1 MDFKRFVQKAL
12 DNVESR
18 LDKVLDIKAIP
29 AADGNALLGNTLQSQ
44 SIQQQQQQKQQ
55 QQSLMDFDGFAQFV
69 PSAQS
74 QSSQIVADIRDD
86 NVNSEP
92 ASDSLDKSLPQEQ
105 PLSLD
110 RDATQATESAHQD
123 VPSLNT
129 DKSDIEQNAVD
140 ENVESAQDERVDTE
154 VGYSQE
160 LPECEQIDP
169 IQVQT
174 KENMESK
181 QQELY
186 DNIERLK
193 RIVAERESQLE
204 SAQLQI
210 AQLRSAQA
218 DDDQVEAL
226 KREAEKISTLN
237 AKLTTAYKKLREK
250 DVQSTAQIE
259 KLSKQV
265 EDQKVQVSS
274 LQNQISLLEQSKLD
288 YTRNVVD
295 LEANVKDLEQKYQ
308 SAEALLK
315 DVNYQLQDSKDQI
328 KNLQE
333 EIDSLN
339 QQSATA
345 GDSALK
351 EKSEEYEAIIK
362 DLNSQVSQYRQ
373 ELKQIQS
380 RSQKQIE
387 SLQQNIMSLQQEN
400 GVREDAFQ
408 VEADSLMNRLAISQS
423 EAEDLRAELQSL
435 EGPRVIE
442 VENVRLEHQR
452 QQNELRD
459 VISKLEKEVERL
471 ADQLSQSSEQ
481 YTELQQR
488 FDTLQQQYDECKQ
501 DLQKS
506 REVIQSNDETILQLK
521 SELKLLADENIELK
535 QEIESSTANFTS
547 QIEILKEQVENLQ
560 NNQFSKQERRKSSLV
575 AGGSTE
581 FEDFQNPGID
591 RESGELDH
599 STQLQQQQS
608 QAFKNLEQQYNL
620 ALELV
625 GEKTERI
632 EELQADIED
641 MKVAYRTQLNDLI
654 DQLQELKSLNQ
665 NQ

>member
-29 AADGNALLGNTLQSQ
+29 ATDGNALPGNIQQQQ
-44 SIQQQQQQKQQ
+44 SIQQQQQQ
-55 QQSLMDFDGFAQFV
+55 QSLMDLDGFAQFV

-74 QSSQIVADIRDD
+74 LSSQKVGDIKDD
-86 NVNSEP
+86 NIQPEP

-105 PLSLD
+105 SLSLD
-110 RDATQATESAHQD
+110 RDATQAIESAHQD
-123 VPSLNT
+123 VPTLNT
-129 DKSDIEQNAVD
+129 DKSDIEQTTTD
-140 ENVESAQDERVDTE
+140 ENVEFVQDERVNTDTQQLTASDQ
-154 VGYSQE
+154 VD
-160 LPECEQIDP
+160 L
-169 IQVQT
+169 IQVYKQT
-174 KENMESK
+174 DMENK
-181 QQELY
+181 QQELH

-250 DVQSTAQIE
+250 DVQNTVLIE

-265 EDQKVQVSS
+265 EDYKVQVSS
-274 LQNQISLLEQSKLD
+274 LQDQITFLEQSKLD
-288 YTRNVVD
+288 YTRNVED
-295 LEANVKDLEQKYQ
+295 LQVNVKDMEQKYQ
-308 SAEALLK
+308 SAEAQLK
-315 DVNYQLQDSKDQI
+315 DVNQQLQESKDQI
-328 KNLQE
+328 ENLQE
-333 EIDSLN
+333 EIETLN
-339 QQSATA
+339 QQSVTA

-351 EKSEEYEAIIK
+351 EKSEEYEAIIQ
-362 DLNSQVSQYRQ
+362 DLNSQISYQKV
-373 ELKQIQS
+373 ELEQLQS
-380 RSQKQIE
+380 NSQKQIE

-400 GVREDAFQ
+400 GAREDAFQ
-408 VEADSLMNRLAISQS
+408 VEVDSLMNRLAISQS

-471 ADQLSQSSEQ
+471 TDQLSQSSEQ
-481 YTELQQR
+481 YAELQQR
-488 FDTLQQQYDECKQ
+488 FDILQQQYDECKQ

-506 REVIQSNDETILQLK
+506 REVISSNDETILHLQ
-521 SELKLLADENIELK
+521 SEVKLLTDENIELK
-535 QEIESSTANFTS
+535 QELESSTADFTS
-547 QIEILKEQVENLQ
+547 QIKSLQEQVEILQ
-560 NNQFSKQERRKSSLV
+560 NSQFAEQQRRKSSLV

-581 FEDFQNPGID
+581 FEDFQNPRID
-591 RESGELDH
+591 REGGELDH

-608 QAFKNLEQQYNL
+608 QAFKDLELQYNL

-654 DQLQELKSLNQ
+654 DQLQELKSSNQ

>member
-29 AADGNALLGNTLQSQ
+29 ATDGNVLLGN
-44 SIQQQQQQKQQ
+44 IQQQQSNQQQQQQ
-55 QQSLMDFDGFAQFV
+55 QQSLMDLDGFAQFV

-74 QSSQIVADIRDD
+74 QSSQKVAHIKDD
-86 NVNSEP
+86 DVSSQP

-105 PLSLD
+105 SLSLD
-110 RDATQATESAHQD
+110 RDATQAIESAHQN
-123 VPSLNT
+123 VPTMNI
-129 DKSDIEQNAVD
+129 DNKDIDQTTID
-140 ENVESAQDERVDTE
+140 ENVELVPDERVDTE
-154 VGYSQE
+154 VGIPQDLTASDQVD
-160 LPECEQIDP
+160 L
-169 IQVQT
+169 IQVQ
-174 KENMESK
+174 KQSDMQSK
-181 QQELY
+181 QQELH

-237 AKLTTAYKKLREK
+237 AKLTTAYRKLREK
-250 DVQSTAQIE
+250 DVQNSAQIE
-259 KLSKQV
+259 RLSKQV
-265 EDQKVQVSS
+265 EDYKVQVSS
-274 LQNQISLLEQSKLD
+274 LQDQIAFLEQSKLD
-288 YTRNVVD
+288 YTRNVED
-295 LEANVKDLEQKYQ
+295 LEAKVKDMEQKYQ
-308 SAEALLK
+308 SAEAQLK
-315 DVNYQLQDSKDQI
+315 DVNQQLEESKEQI
-328 KNLQE
+328 ENLQE
-333 EIDSLN
+333 EIETLK
-339 QQSATA
+339 QQSVTA

-362 DLNSQVSQYRQ
+362 DLNSQISQYKEKLEQ
-373 ELKQIQS
+373 LQS
-380 RSQKQIE
+380 SSQKQIE

-400 GVREDAFQ
+400 GAREDAFQ
-408 VEADSLMNRLAISQS
+408 VEVDSLMNRLAISQS

-442 VENVRLEHQR
+442 VENVRLQHQR

-459 VISKLEKEVERL
+459 VIAKLEKEVERL
-471 ADQLSQSSEQ
+471 TDQLSQSSEQ
-481 YTELQQR
+481 YAELQQR

-506 REVIQSNDETILQLK
+506 REVISSNDETILQLQ
-521 SELKLLADENIELK
+521 SEVKLLTDENIELK
-535 QEIESSTANFTS
+535 QELESSTANFTS
-547 QIEILKEQVENLQ
+547 QIKFLQEQVENLQ
-560 NNQFSKQERRKSSLV
+560 NSQFAEQQRRKSTLV

-581 FEDFQNPGID
+581 FEDFQNPRID
-591 RESGELDH
+591 SKGGELDH
-599 STQLQQQQS
+599 SAQLQQQQS
-608 QAFKNLEQQYNL
+608 QAFKDLELQYNL

-641 MKVAYRTQLNDLI
+641 MKVAYRTQLNYLI
-654 DQLQELKSLNQ
+654 DQLQELKSSNQ